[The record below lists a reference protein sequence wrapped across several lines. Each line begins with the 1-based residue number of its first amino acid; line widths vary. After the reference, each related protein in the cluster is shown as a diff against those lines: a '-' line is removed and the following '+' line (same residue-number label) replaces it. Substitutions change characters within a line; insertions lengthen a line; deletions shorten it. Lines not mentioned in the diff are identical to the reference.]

1 MLEMCEEIFNEKLTV
16 GKFDGEQKM
25 KLKQNKS
32 RYTYAGL
39 THAKIVPFKY
49 QKFCLDG
56 NAVTIKREAIKL
68 N

>member
-1 MLEMCEEIFNEKLTV
+1 MCEEIFNEKLTV
-16 GKFDGEQKM
+16 EKFDGEQKM

-32 RYTYAGL
+32 RYTYTGL